1 MISLFLLFLAGA
13 LNATM
18 DVLSFRYNTS
28 IFSKYPK
35 LQSFFNP
42 EKSWVNKYKDNNPNL
57 GPKFFGSKT
66 FLVFLTDAW
75 HLCKT
80 LMITLFTLSIVFYN
94 PVIVTESIFV
104 NIAGNLLVLHL
115 AYSLSFELFF
125 SKILIK
131 KKKVII

>member
-1 MISLFLLFLAGA
+1 MITLFLLFLAGA

-18 DVLSFRYNTS
+18 DVLSFRYKTS
-28 IFSKYPK
+28 IFSKYTK
-35 LQSFFNP
+35 LQEFFNP
-42 EKSWVNKYKDNNPNL
+42 QESWVNKYKNNNPEL

-75 HLCKT
+75 HLAKMV
-80 LMITLFTLSIVFYN
+80 MITAFTLAIVFYN

-104 NIAGNLLVLHL
+104 NIVANLLLMRVVFS
-115 AYSLSFELFF
+115 ATFELFF

-131 KKKVII
+131 KK

>member
-1 MISLFLLFLAGA
+1 MITLFLLFLAGA

-18 DVLSFRYNTS
+18 DVLSFRYKTS
-28 IFSKYPK
+28 IFSKYTK
-35 LQSFFNP
+35 LQEFFNP
-42 EKSWVNKYKDNNPNL
+42 QESWVNKYKDNNPEL

-75 HLCKT
+75 HLAKM
-80 LMITLFTLSIVFYN
+80 LMITAFTLAIVFYN

-104 NIAGNLLVLHL
+104 NIVANLLLMRVVFS
-115 AYSLSFELFF
+115 ATFELFI

-131 KKKVII
+131 KK

>member
-1 MISLFLLFLAGA
+1 MITLFLLFLAGA

-18 DVLSFRYNTS
+18 DVLSFRYKTS
-28 IFSKYPK
+28 IFSKYTK
-35 LQSFFNP
+35 LQEFFNP
-42 EKSWVNKYKDNNPNL
+42 QESWVNKYKNNNPEL

-75 HLCKT
+75 HLAKM
-80 LMITLFTLSIVFYN
+80 LMITSFTLAIVFYN

-104 NIAGNLLVLHL
+104 NIVANLLLMRVVFS
-115 AYSLSFELFF
+115 ATFELFF

-131 KKKVII
+131 KK

>member
-1 MISLFLLFLAGA
+1 MITLFLLFLAGA

-18 DVLSFRYNTS
+18 DVLSFRYKTS
-28 IFSKYPK
+28 IFSKYTK
-35 LQSFFNP
+35 LQEFFNP
-42 EKSWVNKYKDNNPNL
+42 QESWVNKYKDNNPNL

-75 HLCKT
+75 HLAKM
-80 LMITLFTLSIVFYN
+80 LMITAFTLAIMFYN

-104 NIAGNLLVLHL
+104 NIVANLLLMRVVFS
-115 AYSLSFELFF
+115 ATFELFF

-131 KKKVII
+131 KK

>member
-1 MISLFLLFLAGA
+1 MITLFLLFLAGA

-18 DVLSFRYNTS
+18 DVLSFRYKTS
-28 IFSKYPK
+28 IFSKYTK
-35 LQSFFNP
+35 LQAFFNP
-42 EKSWVNKYKDNNPNL
+42 QESWVNKYKDNNPNL

-75 HLCKT
+75 HLAKM

-94 PVIVTESIFV
+94 PIIVTESIFV
-104 NIAGNLLVLHL
+104 NIVGNLLLLHS
-115 AYSLSFELFF
+115 AFSLSFELFF

-131 KKKVII
+131 KK

>member
-1 MISLFLLFLAGA
+1 MITLFLLFLAGA

-18 DVLSFRYNTS
+18 DVLSFRYKTS
-28 IFSKYPK
+28 IFSKYTK
-35 LQSFFNP
+35 LQEFFNP
-42 EKSWVNKYKDNNPNL
+42 QESWVNKYKDNNPEL

-75 HLCKT
+75 HLAKM
-80 LMITLFTLSIVFYN
+80 LMITTFTLAIVFYN

-104 NIAGNLLVLHL
+104 NIVANLLLMRVVFS
-115 AYSLSFELFF
+115 ATFELFF

-131 KKKVII
+131 KK

>member
-1 MISLFLLFLAGA
+1 MITLFLLFLAGA

-18 DVLSFRYNTS
+18 DVLSFRYKTS

-42 EKSWVNKYKDNNPNL
+42 QESWVNKYKDNNPKL

-75 HLCKT
+75 HFAKM
-80 LMITLFTLSIVFYN
+80 LMITLFTLAIMFYN

-115 AYSLSFELFF
+115 AFSLSFELFF

-131 KKKVII
+131 KK

>member
-1 MISLFLLFLAGA
+1 MITLFLLFLAGA

-18 DVLSFRYNTS
+18 DVLSFRYKTS
-28 IFSKYPK
+28 IFSKYTK
-35 LQSFFNP
+35 LQEFFNP
-42 EKSWVNKYKDNNPNL
+42 QESWVNKYKNNNPEL

-75 HLCKT
+75 HLAKM
-80 LMITLFTLSIVFYN
+80 LMITAFTLAIVFYN

-104 NIAGNLLVLHL
+104 NIVANLLLMRVVFS
-115 AYSLSFELFF
+115 ATFELFF

-131 KKKVII
+131 KK

>member
-1 MISLFLLFLAGA
+1 MITLFLLFLAGA

-18 DVLSFRYNTS
+18 DVLSFRYKTS
-28 IFSKYPK
+28 IFSKYTK
-35 LQSFFNP
+35 LQEFFNP
-42 EKSWVNKYKDNNPNL
+42 QESWVNKYKDNNPEL

-75 HLCKT
+75 HLAKI
-80 LMITLFTLSIVFYN
+80 LMITAFTLAIVFYN

-104 NIAGNLLVLHL
+104 NIVANLLLMRVVF
-115 AYSLSFELFF
+115 SSTFELFF

-131 KKKVII
+131 KK

>member
-1 MISLFLLFLAGA
+1 MITLFLLFLAGA

-18 DVLSFRYNTS
+18 DVLSFRYKTS
-28 IFSKYPK
+28 IFSKYTK
-35 LQSFFNP
+35 LQEFFNP
-42 EKSWVNKYKDNNPNL
+42 QESWVNKYKNNNPEL

-75 HLCKT
+75 HLAKI
-80 LMITLFTLSIVFYN
+80 LMITAFTLAIVFYN

-104 NIAGNLLVLHL
+104 NIVANLLLMRVVFS
-115 AYSLSFELFF
+115 ATFELFF

-131 KKKVII
+131 KK

>member
-1 MISLFLLFLAGA
+1 MITLFLLFLAGA

-18 DVLSFRYNTS
+18 DVLSFRYKTS

-35 LQSFFNP
+35 LQEFFNP
-42 EKSWVNKYKDNNPNL
+42 EESWVNKYKDNNPEL

-75 HLCKT
+75 HLAKM
-80 LMITLFTLSIVFYN
+80 LMITSFTLAIVFYN
-94 PVIVTESIFV
+94 PIIVTESIFV
-104 NIAGNLLVLHL
+104 NIVGNLLLLHS
-115 AYSLSFELFF
+115 AFSLSFELFF

-131 KKKVII
+131 KK

>member
-1 MISLFLLFLAGA
+1 MITLFLLFLAGA

-18 DVLSFRYNTS
+18 DVLSFRYKTS
-28 IFSKYPK
+28 IFSKYTK
-35 LQSFFNP
+35 LQAFFNP
-42 EKSWVNKYKDNNPNL
+42 QESWVNKYKDNNPKL

-75 HLCKT
+75 HLAKM
-80 LMITLFTLSIVFYN
+80 LMITAFTLAIVFYN

-104 NIAGNLLVLHL
+104 NIVANLLLMRVVFS
-115 AYSLSFELFF
+115 ATFELFF

-131 KKKVII
+131 KK

>member
-1 MISLFLLFLAGA
+1 MITLFLLFLAGA

-18 DVLSFRYNTS
+18 DVLSFRYKTS
-28 IFSKYPK
+28 IFSKYTK
-35 LQSFFNP
+35 LQEFFNP
-42 EKSWVNKYKDNNPNL
+42 QESWVNKYKDNNPEL

-75 HLCKT
+75 HLAKM
-80 LMITLFTLSIVFYN
+80 LMITAFTLAIVFYN

-104 NIAGNLLVLHL
+104 NIVANLLLMRVVF
-115 AYSLSFELFF
+115 SSTFELFF

-131 KKKVII
+131 KK

>member
-1 MISLFLLFLAGA
+1 MITLFLLFLAGA

-18 DVLSFRYNTS
+18 DVLSFRYKTS
-28 IFSKYPK
+28 IFSKYTK
-35 LQSFFNP
+35 LQEFFNP
-42 EKSWVNKYKDNNPNL
+42 QESWVNKYKNNNPEL

-75 HLCKT
+75 HLAKI
-80 LMITLFTLSIVFYN
+80 LMITAFTLAIVFYN

-104 NIAGNLLVLHL
+104 NIVANLLLMRVVF
-115 AYSLSFELFF
+115 SSTFELFF

-131 KKKVII
+131 KK

>member
-1 MISLFLLFLAGA
+1 MITLFLLFLAGA

-18 DVLSFRYNTS
+18 DVLSFRYKTS
-28 IFSKYPK
+28 IFSKYTK
-35 LQSFFNP
+35 LQEFFNP
-42 EKSWVNKYKDNNPNL
+42 QESWVNKYKNNNPEL

-75 HLCKT
+75 HLAKM
-80 LMITLFTLSIVFYN
+80 LMITSFTLAIVFYN

-104 NIAGNLLVLHL
+104 NIVANLLLMRVVF
-115 AYSLSFELFF
+115 SSTFELFF

-131 KKKVII
+131 KK

>member
-1 MISLFLLFLAGA
+1 MITLFLLFLAGA

-18 DVLSFRYNTS
+18 DVLSFRYKTS
-28 IFSKYPK
+28 IFSKYTK
-35 LQSFFNP
+35 LQEFFNP
-42 EKSWVNKYKDNNPNL
+42 QESWVNKYKDNNPEL

-75 HLCKT
+75 HLAKM
-80 LMITLFTLSIVFYN
+80 LMITAFTLAIVFYN

-104 NIAGNLLVLHL
+104 NIVANLLLMRVVFS
-115 AYSLSFELFF
+115 ATFELFF

-131 KKKVII
+131 KK

>member
-1 MISLFLLFLAGA
+1 MITLFLLFLAGA

-18 DVLSFRYNTS
+18 DVLSFRYKTS
-28 IFSKYPK
+28 IFSKYTK
-35 LQSFFNP
+35 LQEFFNHQ
-42 EKSWVNKYKDNNPNL
+42 ESWVNKYKDNNPEL

-75 HLCKT
+75 HLAKM
-80 LMITLFTLSIVFYN
+80 LMITTFTLAIVFYN

-104 NIAGNLLVLHL
+104 NIVANLLLMRVVFS
-115 AYSLSFELFF
+115 ATFELFF

-131 KKKVII
+131 KK

>member
-1 MISLFLLFLAGA
+1 MITLFLLFLAGA

-18 DVLSFRYNTS
+18 DVLSFRYKTS
-28 IFSKYPK
+28 IFSKYTK
-35 LQSFFNP
+35 LQEFFNP
-42 EKSWVNKYKDNNPNL
+42 QESWVNKYKNNNPEL

-75 HLCKT
+75 HLAKI
-80 LMITLFTLSIVFYN
+80 LMITAFTLAIVFYN

-104 NIAGNLLVLHL
+104 NIVANLLLMRVVF
-115 AYSLSFELFF
+115 SSTFEIFF

-131 KKKVII
+131 KK

>member
-1 MISLFLLFLAGA
+1 MITLFLLFLAGA
-13 LNATM
+13 LNASM

-28 IFSKYPK
+28 IFSKYTK
-35 LQSFFNP
+35 LQAFFNP
-42 EKSWVNKYKDNNPNL
+42 QESWVNKYKDNNPNL

-75 HLCKT
+75 HLAKM
-80 LMITLFTLSIVFYN
+80 LMITAFTLAIVFYN

-104 NIAGNLLVLHL
+104 NIVANLLLMRVVFS
-115 AYSLSFELFF
+115 ATFELFF

-131 KKKVII
+131 KK

>member
-1 MISLFLLFLAGA
+1 MITLFLLFLAGA

-18 DVLSFRYNTS
+18 DVLSFRYKTS

-42 EKSWVNKYKDNNPNL
+42 QESWVNKYKDNNPNL

-75 HLCKT
+75 HFAKM
-80 LMITLFTLSIVFYN
+80 LMITLFTLAIVFYN
-94 PVIVTESIFV
+94 PVIATESIFV
-104 NIAGNLLVLHL
+104 NIVANLLLMRVVF
-115 AYSLSFELFF
+115 SSTFELFF

-131 KKKVII
+131 KK

>member
-1 MISLFLLFLAGA
+1 MITLFLLFLAGA

-18 DVLSFRYNTS
+18 DVLSFRYKTS

-42 EKSWVNKYKDNNPNL
+42 QESWVNKYKDNNPKL

-75 HLCKT
+75 HLAKM
-80 LMITLFTLSIVFYN
+80 LMITAFTLAIVFYN

-104 NIAGNLLVLHL
+104 NIAGNLLLMRVVFS
-115 AYSLSFELFF
+115 ATFELFF

-131 KKKVII
+131 KK

>member
-1 MISLFLLFLAGA
+1 MITLFLLFLAGA

-18 DVLSFRYNTS
+18 DVLSFRYKTS

-42 EKSWVNKYKDNNPNL
+42 EESWVNKYKDNNPNL

-75 HLCKT
+75 HFAKM
-80 LMITLFTLSIVFYN
+80 LMITAFTLAIAFYN

-104 NIAGNLLVLHL
+104 NIVANLLLMRVVFS
-115 AYSLSFELFF
+115 ATFELFF

-131 KKKVII
+131 KK

>member
-1 MISLFLLFLAGA
+1 MITLFLLFLAGA

-18 DVLSFRYNTS
+18 DVLSFRYKTS
-28 IFSKYPK
+28 IFSKYTK
-35 LQSFFNP
+35 LQEFFNP
-42 EKSWVNKYKDNNPNL
+42 QESWVNKYKDNNPNL

-75 HLCKT
+75 HLAKM
-80 LMITLFTLSIVFYN
+80 LMITAFTLAIVFYN

-104 NIAGNLLVLHL
+104 NIVANLLLMRVVFS
-115 AYSLSFELFF
+115 ATFELFF

-131 KKKVII
+131 KK

>member
-1 MISLFLLFLAGA
+1 MITLFLLFLAGA

-18 DVLSFRYNTS
+18 DVLSFRYKTS
-28 IFSKYPK
+28 IFSKYTK
-35 LQSFFNP
+35 LQEFFNP
-42 EKSWVNKYKDNNPNL
+42 QESWVNKYKNNNPEL

-75 HLCKT
+75 HLAKM
-80 LMITLFTLSIVFYN
+80 LMITAFTLAIVFYN

-104 NIAGNLLVLHL
+104 NIVANLLLMRVVF
-115 AYSLSFELFF
+115 SSTFELFF

-131 KKKVII
+131 KK